1 MGPKLFQVP
10 VLLGLAYIGIGYVS
24 WTLARL
30 IVRDNG
36 IVTVPSLAALIM
48 VGWDLSMD
56 PVWSNLGHAWVW
68 HEGGLYFGVPLSNF
82 FGWYLTVYLIYQS
95 FALYLRRW
103 PTEPRTL
110 PAGFWR
116 LAVIFYG
123 VCAAGNLLVRPP
135 VDLAAG
141 IEWRVSGI
149 LMASAAVSI
158 MVMGGLAVLA
168 WMRAEDRM
176 SA

>member
-68 HEGGLYFGVPLSNF
+68 HEGGLYFGVPAE
-82 FGWYLTVYLIYQS
+82 Q
-95 FALYLRRW
+95 
-103 PTEPRTL
+103 
-110 PAGFWR
+110 
-116 LAVIFYG
+116 
-123 VCAAGNLLVRPP
+123 LLWLVS
-135 VDLAAG
+135 DG
-141 IEWRVSGI
+141 IS
-149 LMASAAVSI
+149 
-158 MVMGGLAVLA
+158 
-168 WMRAEDRM
+168 D
-176 SA
+176 